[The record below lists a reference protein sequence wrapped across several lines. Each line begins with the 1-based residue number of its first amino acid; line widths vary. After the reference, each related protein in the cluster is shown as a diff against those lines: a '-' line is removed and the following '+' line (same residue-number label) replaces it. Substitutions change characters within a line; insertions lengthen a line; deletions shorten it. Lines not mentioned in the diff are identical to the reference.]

1 MKIGITCYPT
11 YGGSG
16 AVATELGIALAARG
30 HEVHFITY
38 QQPFRLPNFLP
49 RIFFHEVEVN
59 RYPLF
64 EYPPYDLALAV
75 RMHEVVR
82 AQGLDLLHC
91 HYAIPHATSAWI
103 AREMLR
109 AGGDDVPVVTT
120 LHGTDITIVGQ
131 DPSYHAITKFSIER
145 SDATTAVSEYLRRE
159 TVATFGCAGCSVE
172 VIPNFIDPGVY
183 DRGAHPPALSW
194 LVPRGRKV
202 IMHVSNMRPVK
213 RVRDVVQTFARIN
226 ARVPSV
232 LFMVGDGPDRVDAEQ
247 EARALEVHRSVHFL
261 GKLEAVAP
269 LLAGADLFLLPSASE
284 SFGLSA
290 LEAMACG
297 VPVIASRAGGLPE
310 VVRDGETGALCETGD
325 VEGMASAGIAI
336 LSDPERWRAMSAA
349 AAADARARFAQ
360 DAVITQYEALYTR
373 TVAAHPRTPR
383 GATAPA
389 GVPAVPAAPLGAAPL
404 GGLEPARAAPDG
416 TGPSLGAGSPGVR

>member
-1 MKIGITCYPT
+1 VKIGITCYPT

-16 AVATELGIALAARG
+16 AVATELGIALAGRG

-75 RMHEVVR
+75 RMHQVVR
-82 AQGLDLLHC
+82 AQSLDVLHC

-103 AREMLR
+103 AREMLQ

-159 TVATFGCAGCSVE
+159 TMATFGCAGCSVE
-172 VIPNFIDPGVY
+172 VIPNFIDPAVY
-183 DRGAHPPALSW
+183 DRGAHPPALAW

-202 IMHVSNMRPVK
+202 IMHVSNFRPVK

-226 ARVPSV
+226 AEVPSV
-232 LFMVGDGPDRVDAEQ
+232 LFMVGDGPDRVEAEQ
-247 EARALEVHRSVHFL
+247 EARTLDVHRSVHFL

-290 LEAMACG
+290 LEALACG
-297 VPVIASRAGGLPE
+297 VPVVASNAGGLSE
-310 VVRDGETGALCETGD
+310 VVRDGETGALCPVGD
-325 VEGMASAGIAI
+325 VAGMAAAGVRSSATRSAG
-336 LSDPERWRAMSAA
+336 
-349 AAADARARFAQ
+349 
-360 DAVITQYEALYTR
+360 
-373 TVAAHPRTPR
+373 
-383 GATAPA
+383 
-389 GVPAVPAAPLGAAPL
+389 
-404 GGLEPARAAPDG
+404 EP
-416 TGPSLGAGSPGVR
+416 